1 MFSNLNKDYIRSH
14 YKGDTIGA
22 ISYVRI
28 ETGADMKTAK
38 AFVDEVFKE
47 QEENGGNNKT
57 ETLTT
62 GTKEKRF
69 YKENYY
75 TESIEAELKDILGKR
90 RAKGKSIHNTSANRN
105 TYKKPEKDVSNTNIL
120 QKILNLILKIITGV
134 ISIFLILLCAVISAV
149 IWGLYLLVTIGG
161 LCVVLEIALYIVNTF
176 IYIGNYYSTILTISV
191 IVYFAALI
199 IAVIYSIVAA
209 IKGKNPWPITSERKG
224 NEESFG
230 DIFKRRAKED
240 YEIRRR
246 VRIAE
251 AERRNI
257 ERKRSIFESY
267 KNHDKKW

>member
-1 MFSNLNKDYIRSH
+1 MFSKLDKDYIRSH
-14 YKGDTIGA
+14 YKGNIIGA

-134 ISIFLILLCAVISAV
+134 ISIFFNTTLCCYFSCYM
-149 IWGLYLLVTIGG
+149 GTIFACNNRRVMCCAG
-161 LCVVLEIALYIVNTF
+161 NSF
-176 IYIGNYYSTILTISV
+176 IYC
-191 IVYFAALI
+191 
-199 IAVIYSIVAA
+199 
-209 IKGKNPWPITSERKG
+209 
-224 NEESFG
+224 
-230 DIFKRRAKED
+230 
-240 YEIRRR
+240 
-246 VRIAE
+246 
-251 AERRNI
+251 
-257 ERKRSIFESY
+257 
-267 KNHDKKW
+267 